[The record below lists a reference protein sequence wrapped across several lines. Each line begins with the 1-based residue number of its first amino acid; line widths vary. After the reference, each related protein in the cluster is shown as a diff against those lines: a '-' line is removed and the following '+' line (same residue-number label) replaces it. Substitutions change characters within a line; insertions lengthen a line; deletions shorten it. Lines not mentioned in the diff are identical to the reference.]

1 MPGVQARAN
10 GAGVGKSGNRSL
22 QILASMFP
30 LVDKDFPRNERMGLT
45 NEEIVGCAN
54 RLLGANFE
62 MLKKVFGAMKMELQ
76 PRGGDM
82 SAQAGRTYLDA
93 KHSEATFEFLE
104 TVLGSLNL
112 CVSPSALSNSC
123 AAEQPDRPRQLVE
136 YICKDFLVHLPK
148 VFNESLSV
156 LSASGGSQG
165 SLGAREPR
173 LDAEPSRFGSKHSS
187 HAALFMQLVLS
198 SFQILES
205 ITKEE
210 QFDSSNQRT
219 QGIQACLPQVVRL
232 MSSRYASTGANDSA
246 DGHGGLFQT
255 CLRAL

>member
-1 MPGVQARAN
+1 MMSVGRVKMAQNLRSMPGVQARAN
-10 GAGVGKSGNRSL
+10 GAGVGKSGNRSF

-45 NEEIVGCAN
+45 NEEIVGCVN
-54 RLLGANFE
+54 RLMEVNFG
-62 MLKKVFGAMKMELQ
+62 MLKKVYGEMKKERPQ
-76 PRGGDM
+76 RGGDA
-82 SAQAGRTYLDA
+82 SAQSGTTYLDA
-93 KHSEATFEFLE
+93 KHSEATFELLE

-112 CVSPSALSNSC
+112 CVSPSALANIC
-123 AAEQPDRPRQLVE
+123 TVEQLDHSRQLVD

-156 LSASGGSQG
+156 LSASGDSQG

-173 LDAEPSRFGSKHSS
+173 LDGEPGRSGSKHSS

-205 ITKEE
+205 ITKDE
-210 QFDSSNQRT
+210 QFDSSNQRA
-219 QGIQACLPQVVRL
+219 QGI
-232 MSSRYASTGANDSA
+232 
-246 DGHGGLFQT
+246 
-255 CLRAL
+255 